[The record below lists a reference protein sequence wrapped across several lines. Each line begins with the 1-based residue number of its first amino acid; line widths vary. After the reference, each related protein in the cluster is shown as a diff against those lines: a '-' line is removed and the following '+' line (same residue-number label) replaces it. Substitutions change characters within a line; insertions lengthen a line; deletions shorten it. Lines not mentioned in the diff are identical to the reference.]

1 MMLQT
6 GGAAAVAGSAV
17 IGADMFGYNYT
28 GFRPVENFLEQ
39 LHDNQVGLI
48 TWPGGMLSENRP
60 DRYGLN
66 FDGLFNPALDRPGLG
81 EMFVIAH
88 DTGAALAVVLP
99 TARYL
104 GQDAALRADIQ
115 NFMGD
120 LLGGVYGPPPP
131 HLTFLIGSEFY
142 MAFPGGPDEPSHYG
156 HVANIYVEELTA
168 ALNDPS
174 VNLIG
179 ADPEIAV
186 QAGRSLAEDALIRAE
201 LTDDALVEVDQI
213 IHHRFA
219 FNATGVDRTADEI
232 SQVMDAW
239 SAQSTALG
247 GDAPELF
254 LNGYGVGSYTRVDA
268 MMEYLADDA
277 AAGGSLTEADLD
289 EAGRSHTDFETF
301 WQHEL
306 TKRDYGAE
314 HPRLILEML
323 AEYGAEGA
331 TSAVSYGTD
340 VVHPGRLSQTDSQ
353 GVSQEFVGQ
362 DLMDMM
368 AESVQGTTLL
378 DFSLGNDRT
387 DEVWSY
393 GFENAD
399 KLVIFLSADSTP
411 PEGVTVNFAGLGT
424 TYRQVAVD
432 SLTSQVPQDWMAR
445 WGVID
450 NPAVDETPEA
460 QTYAIGVQ
468 TAVTPDLGAEGVS
481 LRFSAA
487 NEVIRLSFAKT
498 DAGAAEIAG
507 YSEGPLVDLTPL
519 AAAYADPGLDIEMAG
534 FADALPMVAMMDA
547 DVAADAEIEAEAE
560 AEAAVAAA
568 TDGGGGGGGGI
579 LLALLPLLMLLG
591 GGF

>member
-1 MMLQT
+1 
-6 GGAAAVAGSAV
+6 
-17 IGADMFGYNYT
+17 
-28 GFRPVENFLEQ
+28 
-39 LHDNQVGLI
+39 
-48 TWPGGMLSENRP
+48 
-60 DRYGLN
+60 
-66 FDGLFNPALDRPGLG
+66 
-81 EMFVIAH
+81 
-88 DTGAALAVVLP
+88 
-99 TARYL
+99 
-104 GQDAALRADIQ
+104 
-115 NFMGD
+115 
-120 LLGGVYGPPPP
+120 
-131 HLTFLIGSEFY
+131 
-142 MAFPGGPDEPSHYG
+142 
-156 HVANIYVEELTA
+156 
-168 ALNDPS
+168 
-174 VNLIG
+174 
-179 ADPEIAV
+179 
-186 QAGRSLAEDALIRAE
+186 
-201 LTDDALVEVDQI
+201 
-213 IHHRFA
+213 
-219 FNATGVDRTADEI
+219 
-232 SQVMDAW
+232 MDAW